1 VQDINK
7 NAAGPQILAGVKL
20 LLKMGWRRGRQIGPN
35 HIAAGSGNDS
45 LQSTLQSTYTPIL
58 YSKFILAS
66 KNISL

>member
-35 HIAAGSGNDS
+35 HIAAGSGND
-45 LQSTLQSTYTPIL
+45 TLQSTYTPIL
-58 YSKFILAS
+58 YSTFILAS